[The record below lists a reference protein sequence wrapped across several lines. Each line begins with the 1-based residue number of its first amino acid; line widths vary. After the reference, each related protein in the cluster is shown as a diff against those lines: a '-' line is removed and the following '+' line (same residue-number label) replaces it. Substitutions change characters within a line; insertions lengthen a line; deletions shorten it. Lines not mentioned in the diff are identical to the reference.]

1 MKSEQNVQHVFNS
14 KNHAEGYDQKAK
26 ELNWVGPE
34 VVFGLSYQYI
44 QPQETILDIGI
55 GTGLSSI
62 LFHKAGLLVHGIDN
76 SPKMLEICAGKK
88 ITVELQQHDLLTVP
102 YPYSDR
108 SMHHAVSS
116 GVFHIFPDLAPVFEE
131 VARIVK
137 PEGIFVFSVMDYRD
151 GEDRET
157 TVQSD
162 QFPGQ
167 TFTLYRYNSAEI
179 DGLLRNHG
187 FERLQ
192 SLEFVTIHA
201 GERIYFKA
209 YLAQHEK

>member
-14 KNHAEGYDQKAK
+14 KSHVDGYEQRAK
-26 ELNWVGPE
+26 QSNWVGPE
-34 VVFGLSYQYI
+34 MVFGLSYQYI

-55 GTGLSSI
+55 GTGLSSV
-62 LFHKAGLLVHGIDN
+62 LYHKAGLQVYGIDN

-102 YPYSDR
+102 YPYDDS
-108 SMHHAVSS
+108 SMHHAVSA
-116 GVFHIFPDLAPVFEE
+116 GVFHIFSDLAPVFAE

-137 PEGIFVFSVMDYRD
+137 PQGIFVFSLMDYHD
-151 GEDRET
+151 GEERET

-167 TFTLYRYNSAEI
+167 TFTLYRYNEAEI
-179 DGLLRNHG
+179 DDLLTSHG
-187 FERLQ
+187 FTRLNVV
-192 SLEFVTIHA
+192 EFTMNHA
-201 GERIYFKA
+201 QKRTCCKA
-209 YLAQHEK
+209 YLAQREE